1 MDTATKQG
9 NETAS
14 SAVNRRMLKSI
25 LQKKDIHLNEIL
37 TGSSFAFGLNILGH
51 LCGYVFIL
59 LITRNLG
66 ADAMGIFSLSY
77 TVLVIFVVIG
87 NLGFDTALLRFVAD
101 YSSTNRWDLVKEVY
115 LKALRL
121 IIPFS
126 FLLTILLFYC
136 SPYIAKY
143 IFNKDH
149 LSIYIKLISFGVLPL
164 VLLGINAECLRG
176 VKKIKESVFFS
187 KVSVVLVGTI
197 IFSILIFYVKEY
209 YLPIV
214 IYVICIVLMSILCWI
229 VWMKKSRL
237 SFSSYN
243 DSLEY
248 KTILSVSVPMLLSKS
263 SLLLMAWTDTIILG
277 IFRTEGEVGIYN
289 VAFRVAILTS
299 FTLPVI
305 FSITAPKF
313 ASLYGIGETKEL
325 KRVFRISTKMVFW
338 TSIPVLLTIFLFPS
352 FILGMFGSAFK
363 EGVFALL
370 ILSFGYFIAS
380 IFGSAGH
387 LLQMTGKQKI
397 YLNIILIATI
407 INIILN
413 LVLVPVYGINGAAL
427 STMVSMAFAHLL
439 MVIFVYKIFG
449 FTTIYFLPGG
459 K

>member
-1 MDTATKQG
+1 MKLLFFNKWDQ
-9 NETAS
+9 N
-14 SAVNRRMLKSI
+14 LK
-25 LQKKDIHLNEIL
+25 EIF
-37 TGSSFAFGLNILGH
+37 TGSSIAFGLNILGL
-51 LCGYVFIL
+51 LCGYVFVL

-77 TVLVIFVVIG
+77 TILSIFVVIG
-87 NLGFDTALLRFVAD
+87 KLGFDTALLRFVAD

-126 FLLTILLFYC
+126 FLLTILLFCYA
-136 SPYIAKY
+136 PYIAKY
-143 IFNKDH
+143 VFSKEH
-149 LSIYIKLISFGVLPL
+149 LTIYIKLISFGILPL
-164 VLLGINAECLRG
+164 VLLGTNAECLRG
-176 VKKIKESVFFS
+176 IKKIKEYVFFS

-197 IFSILIFYVKEY
+197 IFSILILYVKEY

-229 VWMKKSRL
+229 VWMKKSGL
-237 SFSSYN
+237 SLLSYN

-289 VAFRVAILTS
+289 VVFRVAVLTS
-299 FTLPVI
+299 FTLPAI
-305 FSITAPKF
+305 FSITVPKF
-313 ASLYGIGETKEL
+313 ASLHSLGDTKEL

-352 FILGMFGSAFK
+352 FILGIFGSVFK
-363 EGVFALL
+363 DGVYALL
-370 ILSFGYFIAS
+370 ILSFGYFLSS
-380 IFGSAGH
+380 ISGSAGQ
-387 LLQMTGKQKI
+387 LLQMTGKHKLLL
-397 YLNIILIATI
+397 YIILSATT

-413 LVLVPVYGINGAAL
+413 IVLVPVYGINGAAL
-427 STMVSMAFAHLL
+427 STLVSLSLASLA
-439 MVIFVYKIFG
+439 MVIFVYKLFG
-449 FTTIYFLPGG
+449 LTAIY
-459 K
+459 

>member
-1 MDTATKQG
+1 MKLFFFNKLD
-9 NETAS
+9 N
-14 SAVNRRMLKSI
+14 NLK
-25 LQKKDIHLNEIL
+25 EIFV
-37 TGSSFAFGLNILGH
+37 GSSLAFSLNILGL
-51 LCGYVFIL
+51 LCGFAFTL
-59 LITRNLG
+59 FITRNLG

-87 NLGFDTALLRFVAD
+87 KLGFDTALLRFVAD

-126 FLLTILLFYC
+126 LLLTILLFYC

-197 IFSILIFYVKEY
+197 IFSILILYVKEY

-229 VWMKKSRL
+229 VWMKKSGL
-237 SFSSYN
+237 SLLSYN

-289 VAFRVAILTS
+289 VVFRVAVLTS
-299 FTLPVI
+299 FTLPAI
-305 FSITAPKF
+305 FSITVPKF
-313 ASLYGIGETKEL
+313 ASLHSLGDTKEL

-352 FILGMFGSAFK
+352 FILGIFGSVFK
-363 EGVFALL
+363 DGVYALL
-370 ILSFGYFIAS
+370 ILSFGYFLSS
-380 IFGSAGH
+380 ISGSAGQ
-387 LLQMTGKQKI
+387 LLQMTGKHKLLL
-397 YLNIILIATI
+397 YIILSATT

-413 LVLVPVYGINGAAL
+413 IVLVPVYGINGAAL
-427 STMVSMAFAHLL
+427 STLVSLSLASLA
-439 MVIFVYKIFG
+439 MVIFVYKLFG
-449 FTTIYFLPGG
+449 LTAIY
-459 K
+459 

>member
-1 MDTATKQG
+1 
-9 NETAS
+9 
-14 SAVNRRMLKSI
+14 MLKSI
-25 LQKKDIHLNEIL
+25 LQKKDTHLNEIL

-87 NLGFDTALLRFVAD
+87 SLGFDTALLRFVAD

-126 FLLTILLFYC
+126 LLLTILLFYC

-229 VWMKKSRL
+229 VWFKKARL
-237 SFSSYN
+237 SLLSYN
-243 DSLEY
+243 NSLEY
-248 KTILSVSVPMLLSKS
+248 KTILSISVPMLLSKS
-263 SLLLMAWTDTIILG
+263 SLLLMVWTDTIILG

-289 VAFRVAILTS
+289 VVFRVAVLTS
-299 FTLPVI
+299 FTLPAI
-305 FSITAPKF
+305 FSITVPKF
-313 ASLYGIGETKEL
+313 ASLHSLGDTKEL

-352 FILGMFGSAFK
+352 FILGIFGSVFK
-363 EGVFALL
+363 DGVYALL
-370 ILSFGYFIAS
+370 MLSFGYFLAS

-387 LLQMTGKQKI
+387 LLQMTGKHK
-397 YLNIILIATI
+397 L
-407 INIILN
+407 
-413 LVLVPVYGINGAAL
+413 
-427 STMVSMAFAHLL
+427 HL
-439 MVIFVYKIFG
+439 
-449 FTTIYFLPGG
+449 
-459 K
+459 